1 MYSGLLIILLPLILG
16 YLLGY
21 LIYLNN
27 KPMLALVHRLLNTMV
42 YIILILM
49 GINLALL
56 ENLSNNLLSILL
68 YATTFFLCIFVVNII
83 ALFLLDKREPWI
95 THAHKQ
101 EKPPSRLHMAL
112 DSVKLCGALVLGF
125 LLGLT
130 DWSWFHFSNRASEI
144 ALIFLLF
151 LVGIQLRTNG
161 MDLKQTLLNRR
172 GTIIAITVAISSLL
186 GGVLAAFLLGLPTK
200 TGLAIA
206 SGYGWYSLSG
216 ILISNAYGSV
226 LGSAAFFNDLA
237 RELASIILIP
247 MLINRYRSTSLG
259 LTGATS
265 MDFSLPILQRCGGVS
280 IVPVAIVHGFI
291 LSLLTP
297 LFIALFTQ

>member
-1 MYSGLLIILLPLILG
+1 MYSGLLIILLPLALG
-16 YLLGY
+16 YV
-21 LIYLNN
+21 IHLNN
-27 KPMLALVHRLLNTMV
+27 KSTLTLVHQLLNVMV

-49 GINLALL
+49 GISLAML
-56 ENLSNNLLSILL
+56 ENLGDHLLSILL
-68 YATTFFLCIFVVNII
+68 YATTFFLCIFII
-83 ALFLLDKREPWI
+83 NMLMLFLLDKRDPWI
-95 THAHKQ
+95 INTHKQ

-125 LLGLT
+125 LIGLT
-130 DWSWFHFSNRASEI
+130 GWSVFHFSNRASEI

-151 LVGIQLRTNG
+151 LVGIQLRNNG
-161 MDLKQTLLNRR
+161 MSLKQTLLNRR
-172 GTIIAITVAISSLL
+172 GTIIAIVVAISSLL

-216 ILISNAYGSV
+216 ILISDAYGPV
-226 LGSAAFFNDLA
+226 LGSTAFFNDLA
-237 RELASIILIP
+237 RELASIMLIP
-247 MLINRYRSTSLG
+247 MLINRYRSTALG
-259 LTGATS
+259 LTGAAS
-265 MDFSLPILQRCGGVS
+265 IDFTLPILQRCGGVN
-280 IVPVAIVHGFI
+280 IVPTAIVHGFI

>member
-1 MYSGLLIILLPLILG
+1 MYSGLLIILLPLT
-16 YLLGY
+16 LGY
-21 LIYLNN
+21 LIHLNN
-27 KPMLALVHRLLNTMV
+27 KSILTLVHQLLSVMV

-49 GINLALL
+49 GISLAML

-83 ALFLLDKREPWI
+83 ALFLLDKRKPWI
-95 THAHKQ
+95 INAHKQ

-130 DWSWFHFSNRASEI
+130 NWSWFQFSGRASEI
-144 ALIFLLF
+144 VLIFLLF
-151 LVGIQLRTNG
+151 LVGIQLRNNG
-161 MDLKQTLLNRR
+161 MSLKQTLLNRR

-186 GGVLAAFLLGLPTK
+186 GGVLAAFLLGLPIK

-216 ILISNAYGSV
+216 ILISDAYEPV

-237 RELASIILIP
+237 RELVSIMLIP
-247 MLINRYRSTSLG
+247 MLINRYRSTALG

-265 MDFSLPILQRCGGVS
+265 IDFSLPILQRCGGVS

-297 LFIALFTQ
+297 LFIAFFTQ

>member
-1 MYSGLLIILLPLILG
+1 MYSGLLIILLPLT
-16 YLLGY
+16 LGY
-21 LIYLNN
+21 LIHLNN
-27 KPMLALVHRLLNTMV
+27 KSILTFVHQLLSVMV

-49 GINLALL
+49 GISLAML

-83 ALFLLDKREPWI
+83 ALFLLDKRKPWI
-95 THAHKQ
+95 INAHKQ

-130 DWSWFHFSNRASEI
+130 NWSWFQFSGRASEI
-144 ALIFLLF
+144 VLIFLLF
-151 LVGIQLRTNG
+151 LVGIQLRNNG
-161 MDLKQTLLNRR
+161 MSLKQTLLNRR

-186 GGVLAAFLLGLPTK
+186 GGVLAAFLLGLPIK

-216 ILISNAYGSV
+216 ILISDAYEPV

-237 RELASIILIP
+237 RELVSIMLIP
-247 MLINRYRSTSLG
+247 MLINRYRSTALG

-265 MDFSLPILQRCGGVS
+265 IDFSLPILQRCGGVS

-297 LFIALFTQ
+297 LFIAFFTQ

>member
-1 MYSGLLIILLPLILG
+1 MYSGLIIILLPLA
-16 YLLGY
+16 LGY
-21 LIYLNN
+21 LIHLNN
-27 KPMLALVHRLLNTMV
+27 KSMLTLVHQLLNVMV

-49 GINLALL
+49 GIRLAML
-56 ENLSNNLLSILL
+56 ENLGNHLLSILL
-68 YATTFFLCIFVVNII
+68 YATTFFLCTFII
-83 ALFLLDKREPWI
+83 NMLALFLLDKRDPWI
-95 THAHKQ
+95 INPHKQ

-125 LLGLT
+125 LIGLT
-130 DWSWFHFSNRASEI
+130 GWSVFHFSSRASEI

-151 LVGIQLRTNG
+151 LVGIQLRNNG
-161 MDLKQTLLNRR
+161 MSLKQTLLNRR
-172 GTIIAITVAISSLL
+172 GTIIAIVVAISSLL

-216 ILISNAYGSV
+216 ILISDAYGPV
-226 LGSAAFFNDLA
+226 LGSTAFFNDLA

-247 MLINRYRSTSLG
+247 MLINRYRSTALG
-259 LTGATS
+259 LTGAAS
-265 MDFSLPILQRCGGVS
+265 IDFTLPILQRCGGVN